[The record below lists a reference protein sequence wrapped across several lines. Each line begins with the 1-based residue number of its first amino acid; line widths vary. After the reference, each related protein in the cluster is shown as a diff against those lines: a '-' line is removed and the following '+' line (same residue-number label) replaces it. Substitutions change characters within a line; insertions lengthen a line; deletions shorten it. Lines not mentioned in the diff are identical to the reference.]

1 MDQSEAKL
9 ALRADKTAYQA
20 VEPKNGVNI
29 EKSGSNS
36 GAGDADVKKE
46 YKDDANPTD
55 LAASSREAFGW
66 QRPSTS
72 VNMRY
77 KVTSPVD
84 WTKALDW
91 SVLKGK
97 SALVTG
103 GSSGMGAAFVEA
115 LAEGGACVTVADLD
129 KQGGIALRERLKARG
144 LR

>member
-9 ALRADKTAYQA
+9 ALRDDKTAYQA
-20 VEPKNGVNI
+20 VEAENGVNV
-29 EKSGSNS
+29 EKSRSNS

-46 YKDDANPTD
+46 YKDDANP
-55 LAASSREAFGW
+55 AASSREAFDW
-66 QRPSTS
+66 QRPSTA

-115 LAEGGACVTVADLD
+115 LAEGGASVTVADLD